1 MTNCPNC
8 AALLKEDSCKCEYCG
23 SHFFDFCGI
32 NIDEL
37 KPLYLRLKYNNQ
49 IAITKVIPG
58 VIEFTPSTDENP
70 KFNMEF
76 TCLPMDYYNTVM
88 KIEEV

>member
-23 SHFFDFCGI
+23 SQFFDFCGI
-32 NIDEL
+32 NIDDF
-37 KPLYLRLKYNNQ
+37 KPLYLRIKYNNQ
-49 IAITKVIPG
+49 IAIVKTIPG
-58 VIEFTPSTDENP
+58 AIDFAPSDNENP

-88 KIEEV
+88 KIEKI